1 MPKSGLRL
9 LFTRGTRLKW
19 QVQLN
24 LTLCLNKQPLLGQ
37 LVFKA
42 EEADKVSK
50 VTKSNLVIQES
61 RAQLQEEGIYNKEE
75 QVQLQIS

>member
-1 MPKSGLRL
+1 MLKSGLRL
-9 LFTRGTRLKW
+9 LSTRGTRLKW
-19 QVQLN
+19 LELLN

-61 RAQLQEEGIYNKEE
+61 RAQLQEEGICNKEE

>member
-1 MPKSGLRL
+1 
-9 LFTRGTRLKW
+9 
-19 QVQLN
+19 
-24 LTLCLNKQPLLGQ
+24 
-37 LVFKA
+37 VFKA

-61 RAQLQEEGIYNKEE
+61 RAQLQEEGICNKEE

>member
-19 QVQLN
+19 LELLN

>member
-61 RAQLQEEGIYNKEE
+61 RAQLPEEGIYNKEE

>member
-1 MPKSGLRL
+1 M
-9 LFTRGTRLKW
+9 
-19 QVQLN
+19 
-24 LTLCLNKQPLLGQ
+24 TLCLNKQPLLGQ